1 MACSC
6 DGGGV
11 GRMEVGGGGRSGARR
26 LDEGMLGSVFLGS
39 DGEGLNCRC
48 SHASVVN
55 WSVWVHGV

>member
-1 MACSC
+1 M
-6 DGGGV
+6 
-11 GRMEVGGGGRSGARR
+11 RR

-39 DGEGLNCRC
+39 DGEGLSCLY

>member
-1 MACSC
+1 M
-6 DGGGV
+6 
-11 GRMEVGGGGRSGARR
+11 GRIEEGGGGRSGARR

-55 WSVWVHGV
+55 WSVWVHRV